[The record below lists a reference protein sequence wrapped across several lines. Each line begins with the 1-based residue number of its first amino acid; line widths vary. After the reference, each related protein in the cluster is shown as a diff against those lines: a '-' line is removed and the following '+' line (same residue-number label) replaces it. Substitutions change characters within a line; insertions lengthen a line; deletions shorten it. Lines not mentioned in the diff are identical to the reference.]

1 MMREK
6 EFVFLNGEFLP
17 KDEAKISVFDRG
29 FIFGDGI
36 YEVVPVIF
44 GKMVD
49 KEEFWQRF
57 TRSLEAIKLNFPYE
71 KEEFEAIL
79 NELTAKNLLKEG
91 GIYMQV
97 TRGVASREFSFVK
110 NLKPT
115 IMAFAFECNVLKN
128 EFEEG
133 VSVISVPDLRWKRRD
148 IKSISLL
155 AQCYAKEQ
163 AVLAGAFEAFMI
175 ENGKVNEA
183 SSASAFIIKNKTLVT
198 KPFSNAIL
206 PGIRRQNILKFAGEL
221 GLKIEQRAF
230 NMQEVY
236 EADEVFISAA
246 TLLLLSVVK
255 ADDRLINGGKVGEFV
270 PKLRAKYV
278 EKITAEAQ
286 G

>member
-1 MMREK
+1 MREK

-115 IMAFAFECNVLKN
+115 IMAFVFECNVLKN

-230 NMQEVY
+230 SMQEVY

>member
-115 IMAFAFECNVLKN
+115 IMAFVFECNVLKN

-230 NMQEVY
+230 SMQEVY